1 MAIKTVLLACFLS
14 VAVAVP
20 EQSARTGKF
29 DSFLNDLDEVDA
41 SKITL
46 RQDYQRQDYQDYD
59 ILPEDLQNDISKT
72 TTTTTQVP
80 ILRQFENQN
89 PDGSYSYGFESADG
103 TYKIET
109 RYKTGEVKGKYAYY
123 DPTGRLRE
131 VEYGAAPE
139 RGFEP
144 TAEGLIVAPPTISDG
159 SDYDYDPEPV
169 VARPQPAR
177 TARPTQRAQPA
188 QPAQPTRF
196 ANFQPAPVQNSRA
209 IQPARKSVKII
220 RRPAASRSVIP
231 QQTRSQA
238 RAATQSVIPQQ
249 TRSQARHFPQR
260 RPTPQPAVP
269 QQQRSQL
276 RHFPQRRP
284 TQQPAI
290 PQRAVFQQPAA
301 PQQIRFQQPATQQ
314 QVRFQPRQLAQPA
327 VQQQNRFTPGLGIGS
342 QAVQQGPLPSSVS
355 FFNHPYIS
363 DYNSANGVFSY
374 SY

>member
-1 MAIKTVLLACFLS
+1 M
-14 VAVAVP
+14 
-20 EQSARTGKF
+20 G
-29 DSFLNDLDEVDA
+29 EVDA
-41 SKITL
+41 SKIAL
-46 RQDYQRQDYQDYD
+46 RQDYRGQDYQDYD
-59 ILPEDLQNDISKT
+59 ILPEDLQNDIRET

-144 TAEGLIVAPPTISDG
+144 VAEGLIVAPPTISDG

-177 TARPTQRAQPA
+177 AARPTQRAQPA

-196 ANFQPAPVQNSRA
+196 ANFQPAPVQNSRP

-238 RAATQSVIPQQ
+238 RVATQSVIPQQ
-249 TRSQARHFPQR
+249 ARSQARHFPQR

-284 TQQPAI
+284 TPQPAI
-290 PQRAVFQQPAA
+290 PRRAVFQPH
-301 PQQIRFQQPATQQ
+301 
-314 QVRFQPRQLAQPA
+314 
-327 VQQQNRFTPGLGIGS
+327 S
-342 QAVQQGPLPSSVS
+342 LPSL
-355 FFNHPYIS
+355 
-363 DYNSANGVFSY
+363 
-374 SY
+374 

>member
-1 MAIKTVLLACFLS
+1 MGTCCKMAIKTVLLACFLS

-20 EQSARTGKF
+20 EQCARTGKF
-29 DSFLNDLDEVDA
+29 DSFINDLDEVDA

-46 RQDYQRQDYQDYD
+46 RQDYQDYD
-59 ILPEDLQNDISKT
+59 ILPEDLQNDIRER
-72 TTTTTQVP
+72 TTTTQVP

-144 TAEGLIVAPPTISDG
+144 VAEGLIVAPPTISDG
-159 SDYDYDPEPV
+159 SDYDYEPEPV

-260 RPTPQPAVP
+260 RPT
-269 QQQRSQL
+269 
-276 RHFPQRRP
+276 
-284 TQQPAI
+284 QQPAI

-301 PQQIRFQQPATQQ
+301 PQQIRVQQPATQQ
-314 QVRFQPRQLAQPA
+314 QVRFQPRQLAQPV

-342 QAVQQGPLPSSVS
+342 PVVQQGPLPSSVS
-355 FFNHPYIS
+355 FFNHPYKS

>member
-29 DSFLNDLDEVDA
+29 DSFLNDLDEVNA
-41 SKITL
+41 SEITL

-59 ILPEDLQNDISKT
+59 ILPEDLQNDIREK

-220 RRPAASRSVIP
+220 RRPASSRSVIP

-290 PQRAVFQQPAA
+290 PQ
-301 PQQIRFQQPATQQ
+301 
-314 QVRFQPRQLAQPA
+314 QVRFQPRQLAQPV

-342 QAVQQGPLPSSVS
+342 PVVQQGPLPSSVS